1 MGADAIVMRH
11 HASGAAHI
19 LANSGW
25 IDATV
30 VNAGD
35 GLHEHPTQAL
45 LDAYTIRHHL
55 RANEGDLSGVRVAI
69 VGDILHSRVARSNIW
84 LLNTLGAHVTVVAP
98 PTLLP
103 VAVNSLP
110 VEVSYDLDSVLG
122 KVDAVMMLRIQHER
136 MHDAYFPSI
145 REYASRYGLDKGRVQ
160 LLPQGSIVMHPGPMN
175 RGIEISAEVADGE
188 NSVIVE
194 QVSNGVNVRMAVLY
208 LLLGGAIEGE
218 EKQ

>member
-1 MGADAIVMRH
+1 
-11 HASGAAHI
+11 
-19 LANSGW
+19 
-25 IDATV
+25 
-30 VNAGD
+30 
-35 GLHEHPTQAL
+35 
-45 LDAYTIRHHL
+45 
-55 RANEGDLSGVRVAI
+55 
-69 VGDILHSRVARSNIW
+69 
-84 LLNTLGAHVTVVAP
+84 
-98 PTLLP
+98 
-103 VAVNSLP
+103 VNSLP